1 MNRIIKRLDFSP
13 THFSKLFRPVPHF
26 VRIQNGTVYEC
37 YRNAVRTKPESVYES
52 LRNCQSEK
60 ATLMLLHYNGHPKKS

>member
-13 THFSKLFRPVPHF
+13 THFSKLFRPVTHF

-37 YRNAVRTKPESVYES
+37 YRNAVRTKPESVYET
-52 LRNCQSEK
+52 LRNCQPVVTGVNYVSGK
-60 ATLMLLHYNGHPKKS
+60 CIK